1 MTKKKPL
8 PAELLAECQAAH
20 ALFLAKKNALGL
32 TQRKIAEAAGI
43 TPTSVTLYLN
53 GTNALNARFASVLSR
68 LIEEPIEKFSPRL
81 AAEISALAA
90 ATDPGNVS
98 HANLP
103 FKAFRQYPVISWVAA
118 GTRRES
124 GNCYA
129 DGVAEELVGSTEN
142 AGPNGYWLHVKGR
155 SMTCSGYPTFP
166 EGCLILVQPEGFEL
180 VSGRFYIAQHRDGEA
195 TFKQYVYD
203 AGHEYLVP
211 LNPDFETVRM
221 DEHWEIIGR
230 VVDAKITG
238 L

>member
-1 MTKKKPL
+1 MNTLGSRIARFRKAAGLSQAQLATLCGWRSQSRVGNYEKDLREPTL
-8 PAELLAECQAAH
+8 ADIELLAAALKVSVGELSYGQE
-20 ALFLAKKNALGL
+20 ASNVTPAAPP
-32 TQRKIAEAAGI
+32 QRE
-43 TPTSVTLYLN
+43 T
-53 GTNALNARFASVLSR
+53 
-68 LIEEPIEKFSPRL
+68 
-81 AAEISALAA
+81 
-90 ATDPGNVS
+90 
-98 HANLP
+98 
-103 FKAFRQYPVISWVAA
+103 RQYPVISWVAA
-118 GTRRES
+118 GARRES

-142 AGPNGYWLHVKGR
+142 AGPNGYWLQVKGR

-221 DEHWEIIGR
+221 DEHWEVIGR

>member
-1 MTKKKPL
+1 MQGDGGTHIFGDMEYKDRLKAARKHARL
-8 PAELLAECQAAH
+8 TQGQLAEA
-20 ALFLAKKNALGL
+20 
-32 TQRKIAEAAGI
+32 IGI
-43 TPTSVTLYLN
+43 TQTSISDLERGKSK
-53 GTNALNARFASVLSR
+53 GTTFSARIARACGV
-68 LIEEPIEKFSPRL
+68 
-81 AAEISALAA
+81 SALWLEDGLGEMLAQGEHSNITPVA
-90 ATDPGNVS
+90 PPQRET
-98 HANLP
+98 
-103 FKAFRQYPVISWVAA
+103 RQYPVISWVAA
-118 GTRRES
+118 GARRES

-142 AGPNGYWLHVKGR
+142 AGPNGYWLQVKGR